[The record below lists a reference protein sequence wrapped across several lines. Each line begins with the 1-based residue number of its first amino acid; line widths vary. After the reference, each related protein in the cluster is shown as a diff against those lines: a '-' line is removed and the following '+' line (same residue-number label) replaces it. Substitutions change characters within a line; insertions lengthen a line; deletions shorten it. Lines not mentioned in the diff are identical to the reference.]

1 MSFAPSPSP
10 RILVSDLCEL
20 LETYLD
26 TQQIKEVYRAYLFSA
41 EAHEGQKRKSGE
53 AYIFHP
59 LAAAYILAQMQMD
72 TETLCAALLH
82 DVIEDTNITKEKLA
96 NEFGKLI
103 AELVDGVSKLSSIQ
117 FETRE
122 HAQAASF
129 QKMLL
134 AMNRDIRVIIVKLAD
149 RLHNLRTIEAMKPA
163 SRRRIARETLE
174 IYAPIASRLGM
185 NALRTELQELS
196 FATLYPLRYQVL
208 ARRIKKVYRKR
219 TEAYSSIQ
227 NTIQEHLKQCYISAK
242 IVRRE
247 RHYYVIYEKMQE
259 KKGTTSVDK
268 RKTFYQAT
276 NTYAL
281 RIIVN
286 SVDDCYRVL
295 GVVHMLYKPICE
307 HFKDYIAIPKING
320 YQSLHTMLFSAHGL
334 LIDIQIRT
342 VAMHQIAERGIT
354 ASALSQLNKESDCPH
369 EATNYI
375 ARQRTREWL
384 HGLLEIQQSVSDS
397 LEFLEQV
404 KIDLFPDEV
413 YVFTPQGKI
422 LQLPKGATAIDF
434 AYAIHSDVG
443 NKCIAAKIDNQYAPL
458 STLLVSGQSIE
469 VLTAKWARPNPSWL
483 NFAVSARARSYI
495 RHFLKNLKNEE
506 AVLLGKRLLDKEL
519 ATYSLSID
527 KFDEKQRAHLL
538 ESFKVD
544 SLDTLLAEIG
554 LGNRMALIVAHQ
566 LSPIPE
572 LSIKSETTTE
582 ISTSNP
588 LIIKGTEGILVNFA
602 PCCRPIPGDEIV
614 GFVSTGRGI
623 IIHTAACRHVAE
635 YRHLP
640 EKLLA
645 VEWESEWESEKECEF
660 LVDIR
665 VEVRDQ
671 RGVLGTVAVAISNM
685 RSNIKH
691 VTAETRE
698 GVSGILK
705 FCISVRN
712 RVHLA
717 DIMRHLRRLEN
728 VNRIQRSRH

>member
-20 LETYLD
+20 LETYLES
-26 TQQIKEVYRAYLFSA
+26 QQIKEVYRAYLFSA
-41 EAHEGQKRKSGE
+41 EAHDGQMRKSGE

-96 NEFGKLI
+96 NEFGKPI

-185 NALRTELQELS
+185 NAVRIELQELS

-208 ARRIKKVYRKR
+208 ARQTKKVYRKR
-219 TEAYSSIQ
+219 TEAYNSIQ
-227 NTIQEHLKQCYISAK
+227 NTIKERLKQNYISAK
-242 IVRRE
+242 MVRRE
-247 RHYYVIYEKMQE
+247 RHYYVIYEKMQD

-268 RKTFYQAT
+268 RKTFSQAT
-276 NTYAL
+276 NTCAL

-295 GVVHMLYKPICE
+295 GVVHTLYKPICE

-354 ASALSQLNKESDCPH
+354 ASGLSQLNKENDCPH

-458 STLLVSGQSIE
+458 STLLVSGQTIE

-544 SLDTLLAEIG
+544 NLDTLLAEIG

-566 LSPIPE
+566 LNPIPE
-572 LSIKSETTTE
+572 LSIKSET
-582 ISTSNP
+582 STDNKNYNP
-588 LIIKGTEGILVNFA
+588 LIIKGIEGILVNFA

-645 VEWESEWESEKECEF
+645 VEWEYERESEKECEF

-671 RGVLGTVAVAISNM
+671 RGVLGTVAAAIANM